1 MSPSINKVVTN
12 LARVK
17 CFSGLNW
24 VKLYSTFVFQTAQIS
39 CNTQLLLIN
48 TVYIFF
54 FQTILVASGKAE
66 FLVKVGCI
74 YLLTTCAFIH
84 F

>member
-1 MSPSINKVVTN
+1 M
-12 LARVK
+12 LLRVK
-17 CFSGLNW
+17 LGYVILHICVSNSTDQLQ
-24 VKLYSTFVFQTAQIS
+24 YSASVDKYWLFI
-39 CNTQLLLIN
+39 
-48 TVYIFF
+48 F

-66 FLVKVGCI
+66 FLVRVGCI